1 MIRMLGSSCR
11 TRDGL
16 TRRETL
22 RAGGLSMLGGMFGL
36 PQQIAAAA
44 GTNAAETNAA
54 ENGRKR
60 PGKAKSVIMLYLL
73 GGAPTQDMFD
83 MKPDAPDGLGGEFN
97 PIASNVPGMD
107 VCELLPKH
115 AKWMNQSA
123 IVRTVNHKA
132 GCHNPM
138 ASWTGYPEP
147 LPSIGV
153 VQDNLPPSM
162 GSVCEYLNTEQGGF
176 PDYVH
181 LPCLLGWGQHIR
193 RAGPYGGFLGRQYDP
208 LFTECSPTAAKVSTS
223 QYDPQVVLGTP
234 RLPNARLPEGIT
246 LDRLKKR
253 QELTRQFDDAL
264 RRPGIGEEFER
275 VQEGALSLLTSNR
288 IRNAFDIENVDPKVR
303 DNYGRTLFGSSAL
316 IARQLVEEGVRFVN
330 VTWDIFATRPAL
342 LDGVG
347 WDTHSRN
354 FPILKDVLLPNYD
367 DTFSGLMDDL
377 SERGLLDETLVV
389 VMSDMGRTPKINKS
403 GGRDHWT
410 FCYSV
415 LMAGAGIQGG
425 TIYGASDNQAA
436 YVKDA
441 PVSPADICATI
452 YECLGID
459 PDMQIPDS
467 AGQPV
472 RIRMGGRVINE
483 ILS

>member
-1 MIRMLGSSCR
+1 MITLLGSARRCC
-11 TRDGL
+11 DGL
-16 TRRETL
+16 TRRESL
-22 RAGGLSMLGGMFGL
+22 QAGGLSMLGGMFGL
-36 PQQIAAAA
+36 PQSFATAAAKNQ
-44 GTNAAETNAA
+44 TTP
-54 ENGRKR
+54 GR
-60 PGKAKSVIMLYLL
+60 AKSVIMLYLL

-83 MKPDAPDGLGGEFN
+83 MKPLAPPGIGSEFS

-107 VCELLPKH
+107 VCELLPGS
-115 AKWMNQSA
+115 ARWMHRSA

-138 ASWTGYPEP
+138 PSFTGYPEP

-162 GSVCEYLNTEQGGF
+162 GSVCEYLNTDHGGF

-181 LPCLLGWGQHIR
+181 LPCMLGWGQHIR
-193 RAGPYGGFLGRQYDP
+193 RAGPYAGFLGRQYDP
-208 LFTECSPTAAKVSTS
+208 LFTECEPTADSVSPS
-223 QYDPQVVLGTP
+223 QYQPRIVNGTP
-234 RLPNARLPEGIT
+234 LLPNARLPQGIT
-246 LDRLKKR
+246 LDRLNKR
-253 QELTRQFDDAL
+253 RELTRQFDDAL
-264 RRPGIGEEFER
+264 RRPGLGEEFER
-275 VQEGALSLLTSNR
+275 VQDGALSLLTSNR
-288 IRNAFDIENVDPKVR
+288 IRDAFDIGSEPAAVR
-303 DNYGRTLFGSSAL
+303 DSYGQTLFGTSAL
-316 IARQLVEEGVRFVN
+316 IARKLAEEGVRFVN

-354 FPILKDVLLPNYD
+354 FPILREILLPVYD
-367 DTFSGLMDDL
+367 KTFSALMNDL
-377 SERGLLDETLVV
+377 SDRGTLDETLVV
-389 VMSDMGRTPKINKS
+389 VMSDMGRTPKINKN

-415 LMAGAGIQGG
+415 LMAGAGIRGG
-425 TIYGASDNQAA
+425 TSYGESDEQAA
-436 YVKDA
+436 YVKND

-452 YECLGID
+452 YKCLGID
-459 PDMQIPDS
+459 PDLQIPDS

-483 ILS
+483 ILA